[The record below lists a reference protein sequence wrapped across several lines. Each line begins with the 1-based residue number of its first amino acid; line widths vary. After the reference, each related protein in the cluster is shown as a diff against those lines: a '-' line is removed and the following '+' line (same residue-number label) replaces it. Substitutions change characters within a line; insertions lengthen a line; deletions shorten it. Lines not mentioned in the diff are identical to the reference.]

1 MHCRS
6 FFDRCCAHCCCA
18 RFLVLSVTVLGPVGG
33 APGQGWGGPR
43 ASRACFWWRLG
54 SLHCVLGVLLR
65 MGMAPRRPSGDFVFW
80 RIKAGI
86 SLKDVVKMR
95 DTASTNGKRHWFSR
109 YACTAASRCNWSPRF
124 VAASL
129 RFATQRKIAC

>member
-43 ASRACFWWRLG
+43 ASRACFWRLG
-54 SLHCVLGVLLR
+54 SLHCVLGVQLR
-65 MGMAPRRPSGDFVFW
+65 MGMAVRRPSPAKKSSIQTSALVKD
-80 RIKAGI
+80 IKNA
-86 SLKDVVKMR
+86 
-95 DTASTNGKRHWFSR
+95 F
-109 YACTAASRCNWSPRF
+109 P
-124 VAASL
+124 
-129 RFATQRKIAC
+129 